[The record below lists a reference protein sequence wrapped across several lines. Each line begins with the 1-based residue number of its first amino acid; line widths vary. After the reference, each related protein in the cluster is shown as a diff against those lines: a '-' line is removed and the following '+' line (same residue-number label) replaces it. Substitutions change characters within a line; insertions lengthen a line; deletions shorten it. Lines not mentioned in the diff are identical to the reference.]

1 MIKYGIRAVFLDEE
15 SKEAGSTYFNE
26 VTFNSEEEAL
36 SAINGTYGDELL
48 QASVIDSQTEEDLI
62 GLVCDDLKPYAITEE
77 N

>member
-1 MIKYGIRAVFLDEE
+1 MIKYGIKAIFLDEE
-15 SKEAGSTYFNE
+15 SKEAGSTYFDE

-36 SAINGTYGDELL
+36 NAINGSYGDELL

-62 GLVCDDLKPYAITEE
+62 GLVCDDLKPYVITEE